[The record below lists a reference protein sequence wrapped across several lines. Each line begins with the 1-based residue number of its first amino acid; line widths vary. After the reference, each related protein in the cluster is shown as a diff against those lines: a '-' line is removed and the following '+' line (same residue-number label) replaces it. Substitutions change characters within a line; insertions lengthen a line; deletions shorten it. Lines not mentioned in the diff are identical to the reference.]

1 MRFAATLF
9 LTLLGSA
16 LMSEAVG
23 PVGFQVLG
31 TTVPKDAES
40 TPIPEGWIEQQPEGI
55 NTTMPE
61 VTDEEQARGY
71 VTFSKNYLEMVYPGT
86 CPTRDE
92 VSDTLEISSASDAF
106 EIATLSV
113 RALRDLE
120 NVQVTASDLT
130 SEFLAIDAEN
140 IEVRSVRCMP
150 NRIWAKNEYIVTPT
164 LLELRDQLN
173 IAKDTTQRFWIT
185 VYVPPETPAGD
196 YNGSITIRP
205 QNGTTQTLA
214 IRLSVVP
221 VRLRT
226 PPVRQGMYANLVIL
240 QRDMPNMKALPE
252 DQLHRQLLDM
262 KVHGMDT
269 IFISFGPTLT
279 STKDATGI
287 HFDMSLVEPFA
298 RLCQQVGITH
308 VIWNFWTDEFLPDY
322 NPHNEAFGTMVKA
335 FVDDWR
341 ARGWPKLIASAGD
354 EADAN
359 GTLEKCMK
367 AFKEIRHAV
376 PDIEIFT
383 TVVFPENSEV
393 FEPLADIRGFS
404 SYADETITVNTQNA
418 KRNCWMYSGTSE
430 YGRNGIGDRLY
441 RGIWA
446 AKLELEGVLDW
457 TYWRPSL
464 DYEQPFN
471 DLVDNGSVRPNFSC
485 WVFPTGTGPLP
496 TTGWESIREGIEDL
510 KYIYTLQQ
518 LIKER
523 RETNGTDDKLA
534 TEAEAVLQKLFDQ
547 VDTSVR
553 PRKPD
558 GSMDNSKFTINIAKD
573 KLTPAFFIELRDILA
588 EHIMKLQ

>member
-1 MRFAATLF
+1 
-9 LTLLGSA
+9 
-16 LMSEAVG
+16 MSEAVG
-23 PVGFQVLG
+23 PVAFQVLG

-61 VTDEEQARGY
+61 ATAEEEARGY
-71 VTFSKNYLEMVYPGT
+71 VTFSKNYLEMVYPST
-86 CPTRDE
+86 CPTRAE
-92 VSDTLEISSASDAF
+92 VSDTLAISSAPDAL
-106 EIATLSV
+106 EIATFSV
-113 RALRDLE
+113 RALRGLE
-120 NVQVTASDLT
+120 NVQATASDLT

-140 IEVRSVRCMP
+140 IELRSVRCMP
-150 NRIWAKNEYIVTPT
+150 NRIWAKKEYIVTPT
-164 LLELRDQLN
+164 LLERRDQLN

-196 YNGSITIRP
+196 YHGSITIRP
-205 QNGTTQTLA
+205 QNGATQTLA

-226 PPVRQGMYANLVIL
+226 PPVRQGMYSNLVIL
-240 QRDMPNMKALPE
+240 QRDMTKMKALPE
-252 DQLHRQLLDM
+252 DQMHRQLLDM

-287 HFDMSLVEPFA
+287 HFDMSPIKPFA

-308 VIWNFWTDEFLPDY
+308 VIWNFWTDEFIPKY

-359 GTLEKCMK
+359 GTLEKSMK
-367 AFKEIRHAV
+367 AATEIRNAV

-383 TVVFPENSEV
+383 TVVFPENSET
-393 FEPLADIRGFS
+393 FEPIVDIRAFS
-404 SYADETITVNTQNA
+404 SYADKTVTVNTSNA
-418 KRNCWMYSGTSE
+418 KRHCWMYSGTSE
-430 YGRNGIGDRLY
+430 YGRNGIGDRMY

-464 DYEQPFN
+464 DHDQPFN
-471 DLVDNGSVRPNFSC
+471 DLVDIGSVRANFSC
-485 WVFPTGTGPLP
+485 WVFPTSTGPLP
-496 TTGWESIREGIEDL
+496 TTGWESMREGIEDL
-510 KYIYTLQQ
+510 KYIHTLQE

-523 RETNGTDDKLA
+523 RQANGTDDQLA
-534 TEAEAVLQKLFDQ
+534 AAAEAVLQNFFDQ

-558 GSMDNSKFTINIAKD
+558 GGMDNSKFTISIAAD
-573 KLTPAFFIELRDILA
+573 KLTPAFFVDLRETLA

>member
-1 MRFAATLF
+1 
-9 LTLLGSA
+9 
-16 LMSEAVG
+16 MSEAVG
-23 PVGFQVLG
+23 PVGFQALG

-61 VTDEEQARGY
+61 ATDEEQARGY

-86 CPTRDE
+86 CPTRAE

-106 EIATLSV
+106 EIATFSV
-113 RALRDLE
+113 RPLRDLE

-196 YNGSITIRP
+196 YNGGITIRP
-205 QNGTTQTLA
+205 QNGTAQTLA

-226 PPVRQGMYANLVIL
+226 PPVRQGMYSNLVIL
-240 QRDMPNMKALPE
+240 QRDMTKMKALPE

-287 HFDMSLVEPFA
+287 HFDMSPIKPFA

-308 VIWNFWTDEFLPDY
+308 VIWNFWTDEFIPKY

-341 ARGWPKLIASAGD
+341 DRGWPKLIASAGD

-359 GTLEKCMK
+359 GTLEKSMK
-367 AFKEIRHAV
+367 AATEIRNAV

-383 TVVFPENSEV
+383 TVVFPENSEI
-393 FEPLADIRGFS
+393 FEPIVDIRAFS

-430 YGRNGIGDRLY
+430 YGRNGIGDRMY

-471 DLVDNGSVRPNFSC
+471 DLVDIGSVRANFSC
-485 WVFPTGTGPLP
+485 WVFPTSTGPLP
-496 TTGWESIREGIEDL
+496 TTGWESMREGIEDL
-510 KYIYTLQQ
+510 KYIYTLQE

-523 RETNGTDDKLA
+523 RESNVTDDKLA
-534 TEAEAVLQKLFDQ
+534 AEAEAVLQKLFDE

-558 GSMDNSKFTINIAKD
+558 GSMDNSKFSIRIAAD
-573 KLTPAFFIELRDILA
+573 KLTPAFFVDLRKTLA